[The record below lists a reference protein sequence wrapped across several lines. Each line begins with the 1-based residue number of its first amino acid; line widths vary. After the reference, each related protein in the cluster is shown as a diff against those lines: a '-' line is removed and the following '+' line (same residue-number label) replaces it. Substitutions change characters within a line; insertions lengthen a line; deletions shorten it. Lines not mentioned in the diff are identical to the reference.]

1 MKKVLFY
8 IVLLFGV
15 LFIIVLYSPKYS
27 PNFYYGYN
35 NGYHIASGVNY
46 QNINLGNVSLEKN
59 IVLKP
64 DGLIVSNSVENIAFD
79 YNYDFNNVLSTNN
92 PISNGGVVLGYTNH
106 NYNTNRYNNTNSY
119 DNSALN
125 GNILSLTVNENE
137 KNNSQNNLFYQELPS
152 SKMMRSN
159 GQGIENNNGDEH
171 GNGHGWGRDGNE
183 GNGKGNGGDCNNVP
197 LNDDLFVLLILS
209 TIYIVLKYL
218 KIVK

>member
-27 PNFYYGYN
+27 PNFYNGYN
-35 NGYHIASGVNY
+35 SGYRIEAGVNY
-46 QNINLGNVSLEKN
+46 QNINLGSVSTN
-59 IVLKP
+59 STVLKP
-64 DGLIVSNSVENIAFD
+64 DGLIVSNSVDNDVFD
-79 YNYDFNNVLSTNN
+79 YDYDFNNNVLISNS
-92 PISNGGVVLGYTNH
+92 PVSNGGVVLTSTNS
-106 NYNTNRYNNTNSY
+106 YNNTNR
-119 DNSALN
+119 DINPTFN
-125 GNILSLTVNENE
+125 NIMLPLTSIESE
-137 KNNSQNNLFYQELPS
+137 YGDDISTPLFSQQLPS
-152 SKMMRSN
+152 NKMMKNN
-159 GQGIENNNGDEH
+159 GQGIENNNGDNH

-183 GNGKGNGGDCNNVP
+183 GNGKGNGGDYNNVP